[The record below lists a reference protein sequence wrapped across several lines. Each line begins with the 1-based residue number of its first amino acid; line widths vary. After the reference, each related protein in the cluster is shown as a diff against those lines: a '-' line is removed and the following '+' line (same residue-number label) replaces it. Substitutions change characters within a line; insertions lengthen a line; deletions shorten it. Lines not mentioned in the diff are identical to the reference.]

1 MCRGIQPTDDTFGC
15 SPTSAI
21 CMMNRKG
28 YHYSLG
34 TLQSMKVKSISKKV
48 LKYIIPYSQDLVIL
62 SVNQIYVA
70 VTLLPIITH

>member
-34 TLQSMKVKSISKKV
+34 TLQSMQVKSISKKS
-48 LKYIIPYSQDLVIL
+48 IMIL
-62 SVNQIYVA
+62 LQSEMPTSTDY
-70 VTLLPIITH
+70 P